1 MADFRRVFTAS
12 GNPHK
17 NTQPNQLF
25 QADLDKDCLVDE
37 LFKRTPTVDA
47 LARLVSAR
55 ITLWQ
60 KDKAFN
66 DKRYEASSRDDVSE
80 APSKKPRHDENSRKA
95 PILPLFRLPTIDA
108 TAAVIR
114 ATSVAIA
121 VTPSSPTSTPR
132 VPGRAR
138 RPTRRSWRGCRRRV
152 LLMSTQSYPAMA
164 AHRTMISERRR
175 TRSASVAPVRSRST
189 ATRNETDPPLRRGR
203 RLRHLVVSTDPQ
215 TRPIAR
221 PLDAVVSAYDLPCN
235 HARHNLP
242 APYVNATILI

>member
-1 MADFRRVFTAS
+1 VAEGNKSRPWHQSWTLDLIIEAMREIYDPHRFDESVEKWRAWIREIRKNLRVDYNDLEGLRTTYAEGLAAALVDFQEPPAEYHKDIMNDLRRVLTAS

-66 DKRYEASSRDDVSE
+66 DKRYEASSRDDASE

-95 PILPLFRLPTIDA
+95 PILAAFPPPDDRCNGCGHPGHIRRNCRYSKFPDYKKGSVGRVGDLQEDPSADA
-108 TAAVIR
+108 EGGY
-114 ATSVAIA
+114 S
-121 VTPSSPTSTPR
+121 
-132 VPGRAR
+132 
-138 RPTRRSWRGCRRRV
+138 
-152 LLMSTQSYPAMA
+152 
-164 AHRTMISERRR
+164 
-175 TRSASVAPVRSRST
+175 
-189 ATRNETDPPLRRGR
+189 
-203 RLRHLVVSTDPQ
+203 
-215 TRPIAR
+215 
-221 PLDAVVSAYDLPCN
+221 
-235 HARHNLP
+235 
-242 APYVNATILI
+242 